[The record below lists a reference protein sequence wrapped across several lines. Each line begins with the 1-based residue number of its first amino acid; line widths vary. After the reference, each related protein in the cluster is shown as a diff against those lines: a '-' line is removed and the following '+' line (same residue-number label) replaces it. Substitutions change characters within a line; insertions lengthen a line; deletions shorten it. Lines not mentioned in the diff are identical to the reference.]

1 MYLFLEPNQ
10 TWVALPLT
18 VTFLPSSV
26 TVKLLYRSMMHLA
39 LLKNLIVIS
48 DWIRFS
54 KNNQT
59 HFSSVAGVH
68 HTLRFPSE
76 SHCLNNHLGQP
87 AEEEKT
93 QVWSLPCLAT
103 PSLRALV
110 EFRTNYWICPN
121 WYMDFS
127 KLLMI
132 LSKLI
137 HGFLWVVTWIFKDA
151 TLNWLKL
158 LHGFVICQS
167 CSLYFSHFATRNQAE
182 VWSRFQRLLKLL
194 LWAKCVG
201 WVKVLNTLGLLCLE
215 QCFYCPQYPH
225 PPRPPPI
232 HPPAQHWSEKK
243 SNKPIWRVSWYTSS
257 GWHWTGGM
265 GS

>member
-93 QVWSLPCLAT
+93 QVWSLPCLVT

-137 HGFLWVVTWIFKDA
+137 HGFLWVVTWICQRCYIELVTWICDLSKLFSVFL
-151 TLNWLKL
+151 TLCHTKPSW
-158 LHGFVICQS
+158 
-167 CSLYFSHFATRNQAE
+167 SLIKISKIAEAFAL
-182 VWSRFQRLLKLL
+182 S
-194 LWAKCVG
+194 
-201 WVKVLNTLGLLCLE
+201 
-215 QCFYCPQYPH
+215 
-225 PPRPPPI
+225 
-232 HPPAQHWSEKK
+232 
-243 SNKPIWRVSWYTSS
+243 
-257 GWHWTGGM
+257 
-265 GS
+265 